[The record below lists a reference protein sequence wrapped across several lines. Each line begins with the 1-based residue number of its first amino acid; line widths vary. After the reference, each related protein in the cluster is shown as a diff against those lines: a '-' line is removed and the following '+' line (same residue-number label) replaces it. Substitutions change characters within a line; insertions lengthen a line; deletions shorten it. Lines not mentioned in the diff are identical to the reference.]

1 MTMSPE
7 VSIVVPVFNE
17 EGNIR
22 PMYHA
27 IREQMA
33 GLDMNFELI
42 FVDDGSSDNSMAIL
56 RELYEEYDE
65 VRVITF
71 SRNFGHQ
78 SAVSA
83 GLDAA
88 SGAAVICMDADL
100 QHPPSLIP
108 QMIEQWRAG
117 YHVVYTVRE
126 DDAETGPLKR
136 LFSSTFYKFINWIS
150 ETPVIPGAA
159 DFRLMDQS
167 VVQVLTAMP
176 ERSRFLRGMVGWLGF
191 NQIGI
196 RYKASSRHSGQSKY
210 SIRKMIQL
218 AMNGIASFSAVPLRM
233 SGYLGVLAASAWI
246 PYGLWAIYL
255 RFFTNQAVPGW
266 TSLLVMV
273 LFLGGVQL
281 MALGILGEYVSRI
294 YTEVK
299 GRPLYITQQRLGF
312 QRHTNQHEAGEAS
325 PRSDASVLRTAAK

>member
-1 MTMSPE
+1 MSPE
-7 VSIVVPVFNE
+7 LSIVVPVFNE
-17 EGNIR
+17 EGNVR

-33 GLDMNFELI
+33 GLDMDFELV
-42 FVDDGSSDNSMAIL
+42 FVDDGSSDNSLAIL
-56 RELYEEYDE
+56 RELHSEYDE
-65 VRVITF
+65 VRVISF

-83 GLDAA
+83 GIEAA
-88 SGAAVICMDADL
+88 SGKAVICMDADL
-100 QHPPSLIP
+100 QHPPSMIP
-108 QMIEQWRAG
+108 QMVEQWRAG
-117 YHVVYTVRE
+117 YQVVYTIRE
-126 DDAETGPLKR
+126 DSTNDIGLLKR
-136 LFSSTFYKFINWIS
+136 WFSSGFYRFINWIS

-159 DFRLMDQS
+159 DFRLMDRS
-167 VVQVLTAMP
+167 VVDVLVAMP

-196 RYKASSRHSGQSKY
+196 RYQAASRHSGQSKY
-210 SIRKMIQL
+210 SLRKMIQL
-218 AMNGIASFSAVPLRM
+218 AMNGIASFSAVPLRL

-246 PYGLWAIYL
+246 PYGLWAVYL
-255 RFFTNQAVPGW
+255 RLFTDQAVPGW

-281 MALGILGEYVSRI
+281 IALGILGEYVSRI

-299 GRPLYITQQRLGF
+299 GRPLYIAQQRLGF
-312 QRHTNQHEAGEAS
+312 DRVGPPHES
-325 PRSDASVLRTAAK
+325 SDNRQQTVTDVLRTAPK

>member
-1 MTMSPE
+1 MSPE

-17 EGNIR
+17 EGNVR

-27 IREQMA
+27 VREQMA
-33 GLDMNFELI
+33 GLDMGFELI
-42 FVDDGSSDNSMAIL
+42 FVDDGSSDNSLAIL
-56 RELYEEYDE
+56 RELHEEYDE
-65 VRVITF
+65 VRVIAF

-83 GLDAA
+83 GIEA
-88 SGAAVICMDADL
+88 SSGDAVICMDADL
-100 QHPPSLIP
+100 QHPPSMIP

-117 YHVVYTVRE
+117 YQVVYTIRE
-126 DDAETGPLKR
+126 DDAETGLLKR
-136 LFSSTFYKFINWIS
+136 WFSSAFYRFINWIS
-150 ETPVIPGAA
+150 DTPVIPGAA
-159 DFRLMDQS
+159 DFRLMDRA

-196 RYKASSRHSGQSKY
+196 RYRAASRHSGQSKY
-210 SIRKMIQL
+210 SIRKMMQL
-218 AMNGIASFSAVPLRM
+218 AMNGIASFSAVPLRL

-246 PYGLWAIYL
+246 PYGLWAVYL
-255 RFFTNQAVPGW
+255 RLFTNQAVPGW
-266 TSLLVMV
+266 TSLLVIV

-281 MALGILGEYVSRI
+281 IALGILGEYVSRI

-312 QRHTNQHEAGEAS
+312 ERRSLHHEADGNAQRTE
-325 PRSDASVLRTAAK
+325 RRIVRTAPK